1 MKLFKVLYSP
11 AHSFCILYSLLSK
24 ATHMGSVPATITF
37 SCQSAT
43 SILDANIL
51 LYAVFIDLNRC
62 WLSSFVCFHD
72 CQLAYFSYS
81 CSVVYLSFCATA
93 VLTAVNSVACTFVTC
108 CSINTQYSN
117 ERSEGSWW
125 PTVSVSLHLSVYIC
139 VCMCLSVCVSLSQ
152 DWLPGFP
159 GLFTDASELA
169 RFFFLVF
176 FFLPPKT
183 PPSLASFKSRL
194 DLPFWYRLTQVALE
208 KRPLNGCSSSSW
220 FRAVD

>member
-1 MKLFKVLYSP
+1 MRGVWSGVYVSVSVTEISTFLSTVDNPSMKLFKVLYSP

-62 WLSSFVCFHD
+62 WLSFFVCFHD
-72 CQLAYFSYS
+72 CQLTYLSYS
-81 CSVVYLSFCATA
+81 CSIVYFSFCATA

-108 CSINTQYSN
+108 FSNNTQYSN
-117 ERSEGSWW
+117 ERSEGS
-125 PTVSVSLHLSVYIC
+125 VSVSLHLSVYIC

-152 DWLPGFP
+152 DWLHGYP
-159 GLFTDASELA
+159 GLFTDTSELA

-176 FFLPPKT
+176 FLSTSQNPII
-183 PPSLASFKSRL
+183 SCLI
-194 DLPFWYRLTQVALE
+194 
-208 KRPLNGCSSSSW
+208 
-220 FRAVD
+220 